1 MSPVPVP
8 VPVPVSLPLDL
19 PPGLVDGPTF
29 LSIMGALPTGVT
41 VVTTLDQ
48 DGEPCGLTCSAA
60 CSVSKT
66 PPLLLV
72 CVNRD
77 SRVLKALLERGEF
90 AVNVLRGGGEAT
102 SARFASPVEDRFRG
116 VRWEPGSAGG
126 LPVMPAD
133 VVAHAECRVAAAVEA
148 GDHTIVIGA
157 VLAGGPRPGV
167 SGPLMYWRR
176 SYARWP
182 VEEDPGTTAL
192 TLAAEG

>member
-1 MSPVPVP
+1 MPPEP
-8 VPVPVSLPLDL
+8 LSLPLDL
-19 PPGLVDGPTF
+19 APGLVDGDTF

-41 VVTTLDQ
+41 VVTTLGS
-48 DGEPCGLTCSAA
+48 DGEPYGLTCSAA
-60 CSVSKT
+60 CSVSKA

-72 CVNRD
+72 CINRD

-90 AVNVLRGGGEAT
+90 AVNVLRGGGEST
-102 SARFASPVEDRFRG
+102 SARFAAPVDDRFRD

-126 LPVMPAD
+126 VPVMSAD
-133 VVAHAECRVAAAVEA
+133 VVAHAECRVAAALDA

-157 VLAGGPRPGV
+157 VVAGGPRPEV
-167 SGPLMYWRR
+167 PSPLMYWRR

-182 VEEDPGTTAL
+182 VEEDPRTAAL